1 MSIIWKPL
9 KNFESTHLIS
19 NLGNVKCISTNKLLN
34 ILKHSRGYNAINI
47 NVNKTKNHLLLHR
60 LLAINFID
68 NPNNYTQVNHINGI
82 KTDNRLENLE
92 WITPSNN
99 MKHAFKTGLNK
110 QTNFQKEVL
119 RQRVSKKVINIETN
133 EIFQSVKI
141 ASEKYNIHP
150 STLAQMLRGSLYN
163 KTQLRFL

>member
-99 MKHAFKTGLNK
+99 MKHAFKTGLLKVKYNPLYDIETGKRYNSTKEAAEMLGINYGTLKGYLNGKCRNK
-110 QTNFQKEVL
+110 TSL
-119 RQRVSKKVINIETN
+119 RKVIY
-133 EIFQSVKI
+133 
-141 ASEKYNIHP
+141 A
-150 STLAQMLRGSLYN
+150 
-163 KTQLRFL
+163 